1 MMDTF
6 MTIDTPMYMN
16 VTTCI
21 VISDHVCDHVCR
33 DL

>member
-6 MTIDTPMYMN
+6 MTIDTPIYIN

-21 VISDHVCDHVCR
+21 VISVHVCR